1 MKGNKK
7 VFLIIVALIIMI
19 SMMAFSGCGKEASTN
34 KTATASTKESS
45 GAVKE
50 GGSIVLT
57 TSEPD
62 FLDPDL
68 STAADTRSVLFNVFE
83 GLVKPDE
90 NGNLIDAVASSH
102 EVSKDGLKY
111 TFKLR
116 NGIKFQNGKYVT
128 VQDIK
133 YSLDRAA
140 GKDTG
145 KPLKTELV
153 NIKSVDVKDSST
165 VEVNLTT
172 PDTDFLPY
180 LTVAII
186 PKDYKDQNTKPIGTG
201 PFKLVEYDKQQKIE
215 LIKNK
220 NYWQKGLPHL
230 DKVTYKI
237 EDANALFLGLKA
249 GNVDSGFITKEQ
261 ADQLKTNY
269 NTLIGT
275 ANLLQLLALNNAKK
289 PFNDVRVRQALYY
302 AIDTKSIIDTVADGV
317 GKQAGTNFLSS
328 FKKYYQAGLEK
339 TYAKNIAKAK
349 KLLAEAGYPNGFEIT
364 ITVPS
369 IYQFHVDTAEM
380 IVEQLKAINVKALIK
395 KVEWGEW
402 LSKTYSGRQ
411 YDSTV
416 ISLDAAYLSP
426 RALLGRYVSSD
437 ASNFINYKNDK
448 YDELYKKA
456 VNETDDSKK
465 LEDYK
470 ELQKILNEDA
480 ASIYIQDQEKVV
492 VLKKGLAGYKFYPT
506 YVQDL
511 AAIYYTK

>member
-7 VFLIIVALIIMI
+7 LFFIAIALIIMI
-19 SMMAFSGCGKEASTN
+19 GMTAFSGCGKEASTN
-34 KTATASTKESS
+34 KTASTKKSS

-116 NGIKFQNGKYVT
+116 KGIKFQNGKPVT

-145 KPLKTELV
+145 KPLKTELA

-165 VEVNLTT
+165 VEVNLTA

-180 LTVAII
+180 LTAAII
-186 PKDYKDQNTKPIGTG
+186 PKDYKDQNSKPIGTG

-215 LIKNK
+215 LVKNK

-275 ANLLQLLALNNAKK
+275 ANLLQLLALNNAQK

-302 AIDTKSIIDTVADGV
+302 AIDSKSIIDTVAGGV

-339 TYAKNIAKAK
+339 TYAKNIDKAK
-349 KLLAEAGYPNGFEIT
+349 KLLAEAGYPNGFETT

-369 IYQFHVDTAEM
+369 VYQFHVDTAQI
-380 IVEQLKAINVKALIK
+380 IVEQLKAINVKATIK

-402 LSKTYSGRQ
+402 LAKTYKGRQ

-416 ISLDAAYLSP
+416 VSLDAAYLSP
-426 RALLGRYVSSD
+426 RALLGRYVSTD
-437 ASNFINYKNDK
+437 ASNFVNYKNDK
-448 YDELYKKA
+448 YDEIYKKA

-465 LEDYK
+465 VEDYK
-470 ELQKILNEDA
+470 ELQKLLNEDA

-511 AAIYYTK
+511 ASIYYTN